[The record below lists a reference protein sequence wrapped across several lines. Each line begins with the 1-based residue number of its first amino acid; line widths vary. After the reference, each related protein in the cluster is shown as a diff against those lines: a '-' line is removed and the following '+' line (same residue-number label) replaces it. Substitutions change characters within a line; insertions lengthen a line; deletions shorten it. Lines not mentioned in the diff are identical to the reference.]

1 MNSSDASKYKH
12 LFFDLDRTLWDF
24 DKSAIEALEDIYEN
38 LELAQKGI
46 ADFKEFYYKY
56 TDHNL
61 RLWDM
66 YREGMLEKNVLR
78 WKRFYLTLLDY
89 GIDNKQLA
97 KVIGADFVE
106 ISPRKVNLLPHVM
119 ETLEYLAPKYHLHLI
134 TNGFQE
140 VQQIKIKV
148 SGMDRYFEKLITSE
162 EAGVKKPDPRIF
174 YYALKKTGA
183 LSAESLMIGDDY
195 AVDIESARQVGIDQ
209 VFFDPNGLSEEN
221 DCTFKIDNLLS
232 LCEFL

>member
-1 MNSSDASKYKH
+1 MHQKYKH

-24 DKSAIEALEDIYEN
+24 DKSAIEALEEIFEN
-38 LELAQKGI
+38 QELAQKGI
-46 ADFKEFYYKY
+46 ADFKEFYNKY

-66 YREGMLEKNVLR
+66 YREGMLEKDVLR

-89 GIDNKQLA
+89 DIDDEAFA
-97 KVIGADFVE
+97 KVMGADFVE
-106 ISPRKVNLLPHVM
+106 ISPRKVNLFPHVM

-134 TNGFQE
+134 TNGFEE

-162 EAGVKKPDPRIF
+162 QAGVKKPDPRIF
-174 YYALKKTGA
+174 YYALEKTGA
-183 LSAESLMIGDDY
+183 LPDESLMIGDDY

-209 VFFDPNGLSEEN
+209 VFFDPSGLSEEN
-221 DCTFKIDNLLS
+221 DCTFKVDNLLS